1 MHSILRLSYETLKGL
16 ISLASW
22 GVAKLTHCET
32 LCRRTTINA
41 IRGRHSA
48 SLAERSTM
56 NLSYRLT
63 AILFGIGVTLHN
75 LEEAMYLV
83 SWARSHLTLW
93 FEPNPK
99 IYWVG
104 TSLVSVVVWVPI
116 VGVCVSHESS
126 HFKSVLSGF
135 ALAMAINAV
144 LPHLVI
150 SLVKHSYMPGA
161 GTGMLFNLPLGVLL
175 IHGQLSA
182 HATSHSEV
190 WRDAVLYALLLA
202 VGAFG
207 SLHGAHAILA
217 ARKA

>member
-1 MHSILRLSYETLKGL
+1 
-16 ISLASW
+16 
-22 GVAKLTHCET
+22 
-32 LCRRTTINA
+32 
-41 IRGRHSA
+41 
-48 SLAERSTM
+48 M

-150 SLVKHSYMPGA
+150 SLVKHSYMPGT
-161 GTGMLFNLPLGVLL
+161 GTGMLFNRSICHLVCC
-175 IHGQLSA
+175 
-182 HATSHSEV
+182 
-190 WRDAVLYALLLA
+190 
-202 VGAFG
+202 
-207 SLHGAHAILA
+207 
-217 ARKA
+217 